1 MRMIR
6 VPLLRPQLAEMNASL
21 YIWNVGS
28 VWSTLDH
35 ILRSPWNYGM
45 GAISSLVLLLPV
57 TTNSTSWTLQ
67 TYKPRGPFCVGD
79 SIAMPSKIIVHD
91 ARIIVM
97 PELRDCPH
105 GPTHSVVT
113 LWYKPHQHCHL
124 QTLARINPPSN
135 RAIPFRSYA
144 ARTFQA
150 RMRFEQGRL
159 QRQRQKWMRSWDASF
174 SNSYTYHGA

>member
-1 MRMIR
+1 MSCANLLAAVSPYHGDKPCFPHNASFFLPNNIDSMRMIR

-113 LWYKPHQHCHL
+113 
-124 QTLARINPPSN
+124 
-135 RAIPFRSYA
+135 
-144 ARTFQA
+144 
-150 RMRFEQGRL
+150 
-159 QRQRQKWMRSWDASF
+159 
-174 SNSYTYHGA
+174 HGA

>member
-1 MRMIR
+1 MSCANLLAAVSPYHGDKPCFPHNASFFLPNNIDSIRMIR

-35 ILRSPWNYGM
+35 ILRSPWN
-45 GAISSLVLLLPV
+45 
-57 TTNSTSWTLQ
+57 SWTLQ
-67 TYKPRGPFCVGD
+67 TYKPRGPLCVGD

-105 GPTHSVVT
+105 GLTHSVVT
-113 LWYKPHQHCHL
+113 
-124 QTLARINPPSN
+124 PPSN

-159 QRQRQKWMRSWDASF
+159 
-174 SNSYTYHGA
+174 